1 MTLAAMLQFH
11 TLVCSLT
18 GGALTGTNLY
28 PMKHTRYKFKRP
40 IHYKDIAV
48 VVFLSFFLACNQTE
62 VDETATVAVGD
73 NELGITIFEPVD
85 RDFADI
91 KNRGVFRM
99 ITQYSSNTYF
109 LNQGIEVGFEYELIR
124 EFTRENDLALEVVIV
139 GPDENPFD
147 LLNSGEGDV
156 IAANYTITPERKEHV
171 KFTRPYNFVDQ
182 LVVFSAE
189 LNTIPNSLEELAE
202 SQIPIS
208 VRRNSSYYS
217 RLMELNEQ
225 GYDLN
230 IQIIP
235 DELDTEATLVE
246 VATGELSA
254 TVADD
259 NMFDA
264 ANRYMDGLFAGPT
277 ITEKD
282 TIAWA
287 IRKNAADLET
297 RMNRFLY
304 KHFRITAD
312 REEPRRSAFLNILQ
326 KRYFQESQQ
335 IAQYYNPDWQ
345 YQTIG
350 TISPYDDMIRSIADS
365 AGLDWLLV
373 TAMIAQESEFNPN
386 SKSWAGAV
394 GFMQIIPRFVK
405 TEYEQLYDPVT
416 NIKEGTRI
424 IKEHLRHYS
433 YMDST
438 NQWAFALATYNA
450 GMGHVAD
457 ARRLAI
463 DGNKNPNNWE
473 HVSEAILKLMQRRYN
488 QNARHGFARGIETV
502 QYVNEIKNRYRTYE
516 AIMALSERHQN
527 RSFSETLERRPVN

>member
-1 MTLAAMLQFH
+1 MT
-11 TLVCSLT
+11 
-18 GGALTGTNLY
+18 ND
-28 PMKHTRYKFKRP
+28 RYKLKRSVRCRE
-40 IHYKDIAV
+40 IGLIV
-48 VVFLSFFLACNQTE
+48 LFSFFLGCGQSDIE
-62 VDETATVAVGD
+62 ESVPQDVVEDG
-73 NELGITIFEPVD
+73 LGISIFEPVD

-109 LNQGIEVGFEYELIR
+109 LNQGIEVGFEYELVR

-156 IAANYTITPERKEHV
+156 IAANYTITPERREHV

-182 LVVFSAE
+182 LIVFSAE
-189 LNTIPNSLEELAE
+189 LDNIPGSLEELAE

-208 VRRNSSYYS
+208 VRRNSSYFS
-217 RLMELNEQ
+217 TLKELVDQ

-246 VATGELSA
+246 VATGDLLA

-264 ANRYMDGLFAGPT
+264 ANRYIDGLFAGPT
-277 ITEKD
+277 IAERD

-287 IRKNAADLET
+287 IRKNASDLET
-297 RMNRFLY
+297 RMNQFLY
-304 KHFRITAD
+304 KHFRITGD

-326 KRYFQESQQ
+326 RRYFQESQQ
-335 IAQYYNPDWQ
+335 IAQYYNPEWQ
-345 YQTIG
+345 YQSIG
-350 TISPYDDMIRSIADS
+350 TISPYDDMIRTIADS

-386 SKSWAGAV
+386 SKSWMGAV
-394 GFMQIIPRFVK
+394 GLMQIIPRFVT
-405 TEYEQLYDPVT
+405 TEYDKLYDPVT

-424 IKEHLRHYS
+424 IKEHLDHYA

-463 DGNKNPNNWE
+463 DANKNPNEWE
-473 HVSEAILKLMQRRYN
+473 NVSEALLKLMQRRYN

-516 AIMALSERHQN
+516 AIIALSERHQN
-527 RSFSETLERRPVN
+527 RNISERVEGRAIN